1 MESTDSYLNIAAIG
15 LWQRKAE
22 SENETKQQQKT
33 VGRSSRR
40 EGLKTTTSVERNKRK
55 KKQFFQFNKS
65 LFKSHT
71 NL

>member
-22 SENETKQQQKT
+22 SENETKQQKT
-33 VGRSSRR
+33 IGTSSRR
-40 EGLKTTTSVERNKRK
+40 EGLRTTTSVERNRDK
-55 KKQFFQFNKS
+55 KKQFFPFNKL
-65 LFKSHT
+65 LFRSHT

>member
-40 EGLKTTTSVERNKRK
+40 EGLKTTTSVESKDPAVGVQNREEA
-55 KKQFFQFNKS
+55 
-65 LFKSHT
+65 
-71 NL
+71 

>member
-22 SENETKQQQKT
+22 SENETKQQKAIGT
-33 VGRSSRR
+33 SSMR
-40 EGLKTTTSVERNKRK
+40 EGLRTTTSVERNRDK
-55 KKQFFQFNKS
+55 KKQFFPFNK
-65 LFKSHT
+65 LLLKSHT